1 MKTVRRSLAL
11 LLGLLLILCC
21 AACGAQEPPAATE
34 TPAATEPPAATE
46 TPEPLPALSYPLE
59 ENTGSDAASYP
70 YIVRTANA
78 IWYLSAADMEAVGR
92 DAYFEWLELVLKDQ
106 EADFD
111 DARAVLAPWLLE
123 EIPPVAIVTDFCSHA
138 GEDTPFCD
146 SAQYSKAQREI
157 RVYHGT
163 GRALL
168 YEYVRYLTF
177 SCAKR
182 EISPG
187 FYSEGVSEYVSHFA
201 CENRM
206 LRTSSREFWRE
217 DVKKLYREIGVW
229 DEESDSIDPARN
241 DLYGAEMIRLPF
253 SDTGTLYRSVSN
265 GMLHRTEEINQHPN
279 ADNIS
284 NEELGSLFAYLVETY
299 GREPVFDHWDG
310 DVAELKEVLGKD
322 FTELYWDWA
331 AWNTEQCEALGIVL
345 E

>member
-1 MKTVRRSLAL
+1 
-11 LLGLLLILCC
+11 
-21 AACGAQEPPAATE
+21 
-34 TPAATEPPAATE
+34 
-46 TPEPLPALSYPLE
+46 
-59 ENTGSDAASYP
+59 
-70 YIVRTANA
+70 
-78 IWYLSAADMEAVGR
+78 
-92 DAYFEWLELVLKDQ
+92 
-106 EADFD
+106 
-111 DARAVLAPWLLE
+111 
-123 EIPPVAIVTDFCSHA
+123 
-138 GEDTPFCD
+138 
-146 SAQYSKAQREI
+146 
-157 RVYHGT
+157 VYHGT

>member
-21 AACGAQEPPAATE
+21 AACGAQ
-34 TPAATEPPAATE
+34 EPPAATE

-78 IWYLSAADMEAVGR
+78 IWYLSAADMERVGR
-92 DAYFEWLELVLKDQ
+92 DAYFEWLDLVLKDQ

-111 DARAVLAPWLLE
+111 DARAVLAPWLME
-123 EIPPVAIVTDFCSHA
+123 EIPPVAIVTDFCAHA

-157 RVYHGT
+157 RLYHGT

-206 LRTSSREFWRE
+206 LRMPSREFWRE
-217 DVKKLYREIGVW
+217 
-229 DEESDSIDPARN
+229 ANRN
-241 DLYGAEMIRLPF
+241 GHTI
-253 SDTGTLYRSVSN
+253 
-265 GMLHRTEEINQHPN
+265 
-279 ADNIS
+279 
-284 NEELGSLFAYLVETY
+284 
-299 GREPVFDHWDG
+299 G
-310 DVAELKEVLGKD
+310 DVPYGLQDYLRRRSAGWSDPLGNLLIYCLWMGGSFAIWFMRRQIDRHLGRLRRPAYYEAERRRLSGRLIAPGTMPLLHSSGLRTSIRTAPLV
-322 FTELYWDWA
+322 
-331 AWNTEQCEALGIVL
+331 
-345 E
+345 

>member
-1 MKTVRRSLAL
+1 MKIGKRLLCAVLAL
-11 LLGLLLILCC
+11 MLLLSFG
-21 AACGAQEPPAATE
+21 ACGNAG
-34 TPAATEPPAATE
+34 TPAATSAPEPTP
-46 TPEPLPALSYPLE
+46 TPEPLPALSYLVE
-59 ENTGSDAASYP
+59 ENTGSDAAAYP
-70 YIVRTANA
+70 YLVRTSNA
-78 IWYLSAADMEAVGR
+78 VWYLSAADMEAVGR

-138 GEDTPFCD
+138 GEDTLFCD
-146 SAQYSKAQREI
+146 TAQYSKAQREI
-157 RVYHGT
+157 RVYHET

-187 FYSEGVSEYVSHFA
+187 LYSEGVASYVSKFA

-206 LRTSSREFWRE
+206 LRTPSREFWRE
-217 DVKKLYREIGVW
+217 DVKKLYREVGVW
-229 DEESDSIDPARN
+229 DEESDSMDPAR
-241 DLYGAEMIRLPF
+241 YCIWGAEMIRLPF
-253 SDTGTLYRSVSN
+253 SANAGTLYRSVSN
-265 GMLHRTEEINQHPN
+265 GVLARTEETNQHPN

-284 NEELGSLFAYLVETY
+284 CEELGSLFAYLVETY
-299 GREPVFDHWDG
+299 GRETVFDHWDG
-310 DVAELKEVLGKD
+310 DVADLKEVLGKD

-331 AWNTEQCEALGIVL
+331 AWNTEQCEALGIVF